1 MMALF
6 DDFLITSDYD
16 LTITGPD
23 GAIPQRNIDAIR
35 YFMENGGAF
44 TVNTGRSGVSARS
57 VMEKVP
63 VNAPFLLMNGSSMMQ
78 NGETLELHTIDLE
91 PWPLLTQLEKA
102 VPGVVTEVQDNRFHY
117 IYSSCLKRI
126 AQHERLG
133 WTYKMVNVGDD
144 VGPFAKF
151 NVYPTEAAVQAGKQ
165 DPAQRQEN
173 IRLLDRAQEYLNA
186 HFGDKLEVYRSGPE
200 FLNVHAKG
208 CSKIAAARRLQ
219 KQLGRKHLVC
229 IGDEHND
236 ISMLDG
242 ADFAFCPA
250 DGMVADRYE
259 TVCSSGEGAVAD
271 VIYKKIP
278 GIMGITP

>member
-1 MMALF
+1 MALY

-23 GAIPQRNIDAIR
+23 ATIPQRNLDAIR

-102 VPGVVTEVQDNRFHY
+102 VPGVVTEVQDNQFHY
-117 IYSSCLKRI
+117 IPFSCPKRI
-126 AQHERLG
+126 AQHESLG
-133 WTYKMVNVGDD
+133 WAYKKVNVGDD

-151 NVYPTEAAVQAGKQ
+151 NVCPTEAAIQAGKQ
-165 DPAQRQEN
+165 DPARWQE
-173 IRLLDRAQEYLNA
+173 ILRLLDQAHAYLETQ
-186 HFGDKLEVYRSGPE
+186 FGDKLEVYRSAPT

-219 KQLGRKHLVC
+219 KQLGRKYLIC
-229 IGDEHND
+229 IGDGLND
-236 ISMLDG
+236 IPMLDG
-242 ADFAFCPA
+242 ADYAFCPA
-250 DGMVADRYE
+250 DAVIANRYE
-259 TVCSSGEGAVAD
+259 TVCNCADGAVAD
-271 VIYKKIP
+271 VIYEKIP
-278 GIMGITP
+278 GILGILP

>member
-1 MMALF
+1 MALF

-16 LTITGPD
+16 LTLTGPD
-23 GAIPQRNIDAIR
+23 RTVPERNLEAIR

-44 TVNTGRSGVSARS
+44 TVNTGRSGVLARE
-57 VMEKVP
+57 VMENVP
-63 VNAPFLLMNGSSMMQ
+63 VNAPFLVMNGSSMIQ

-102 VPGVVTEVQDNRFHY
+102 VPGVVTEVQDNQFHY
-117 IYSSCLKRI
+117 ISFHAPKRI
-126 AQHERLG
+126 ERYEKSGLP
-133 WTYKMVNVGDD
+133 YKLVSFGDD

-151 NVYPTEAAVQAGKQ
+151 NVLLAEEAALAGKK

-173 IRLLDRAQEYLNA
+173 IRLIDQAQEYLNA
-186 HFGDKLEVYRSGPE
+186 HFGDKLEVYRSGPT

-208 CSKIAAARRLQ
+208 CSKLATARRLQ
-219 KQLGRKHLVC
+219 KQLGRKYLIC

-236 ISMLDG
+236 IPMLDG
-242 ADFAFCPA
+242 ADYAFCPA

-278 GIMGITP
+278 GILGISP

>member
-1 MMALF
+1 MLF

-23 GAIPQRNIDAIR
+23 GAIPQRNLDAIR

-44 TVNTGRSGVSARS
+44 TVNTGRSGVLARE
-57 VMEKVP
+57 VMENVP
-63 VNAPFLLMNGSSMMQ
+63 VNAPFLVMNGSSMLQ
-78 NGETLELHTIDLE
+78 NGETLELHPIDME

-102 VPGVVTEVQDNRFHY
+102 VPGVVTEVQDNQFHY
-117 IYSSCLKRI
+117 VSFPCPHRI
-126 AQHERLG
+126 ARYEREG
-133 WTYKMVNVGDD
+133 ISYKLVSIGDD

-151 NVYPTEAAVQAGKQ
+151 NVLLAEEAALAGQK

-173 IRLLDRAQEYLNA
+173 IRLIDQAQEYLNA
-186 HFGDKLEVYRSGPE
+186 HFGDKLEVYRSGPH
-200 FLNVHAKG
+200 FLNAHAKG

-219 KQLGRKHLVC
+219 KQLGRKYLIC

-236 ISMLDG
+236 IPMLDG
-242 ADFAFCPA
+242 ADYAFCPA

-278 GIMGITP
+278 GILGITP